1 MALTVYCWLLCLF
14 PSCYRD
20 EFGEE
25 MTSVFR
31 DACTELPPGLVSKLS
46 FYGREFSGLLSGALR
61 AHMDRL
67 FGSAASSGRLNMR
80 AHSRFRRSTVFL
92 MLGMFAGV
100 VLALGAAIR
109 VAGGTPAA
117 VWPSIGAVLVFML
130 LSVCAAAAVVLGILR
145 TLRRSGVHRLENV
158 QVEPNGKLLGKF

>member
-1 MALTVYCWLLCLF
+1 MRV
-14 PSCYRD
+14 
-20 EFGEE
+20 
-25 MTSVFR
+25 
-31 DACTELPPGLVSKLS
+31 
-46 FYGREFSGLLSGALR
+46 
-61 AHMDRL
+61 AHTPR
-67 FGSAASSGRLNMR
+67 
-80 AHSRFRRSTVFL
+80 HIVVFL

-117 VWPSIGAVLVFML
+117 VWPLVGAVLVFML